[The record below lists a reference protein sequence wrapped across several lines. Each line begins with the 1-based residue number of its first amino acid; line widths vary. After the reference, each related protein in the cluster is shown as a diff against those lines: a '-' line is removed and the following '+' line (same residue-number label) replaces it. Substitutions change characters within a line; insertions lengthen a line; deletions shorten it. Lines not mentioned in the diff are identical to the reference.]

1 MEHHF
6 IEELEQ
12 PMKLSAEKIIHKI
25 AATMKKRYY
34 QRNEKCQFDTLKIKP
49 YRWDLKKM
57 ISVCHI
63 KKTLSG

>member
-49 YRWDLKKM
+49 YRWDLKK
-57 ISVCHI
+57 
-63 KKTLSG
+63 